1 MVLKTWAQCV
11 KYTLQNRPTWYNPN
25 TNTGKSAF
33 YACQNFSNVVGTTFP
48 VNQIDRAVIHRLK
61 AAENKRG
68 VETSTTN
75 RTISA
80 ISTVLNFCKDCGLL
94 DFIPPKINDLKEKE
108 AEQQVKVYTMP
119 EVSKISEFCRNTWR
133 KPDLADLI
141 IAGAWTGA
149 RQCEL
154 LNMKVGDVQWHRNV
168 ILVGGRSDFQTK
180 GHTVAEIPIIGDSP
194 LISIL
199 QERTRD
205 LPSFEYVFGNDWKS
219 RHQVRYHWGKMIEFC
234 MPEKTYPIKQLRHSF
249 CTALI
254 ELGVPLPVVQKLANH
269 KSFTTTLKYARAT
282 DEAKRD
288 ALSKLTNAYGSM
300 MSVQQKPLPDFSL
313 SELSLAVEA

>member
-11 KYTLQNRPTWYNPN
+11 KYTLQNRPTWFDES

-33 YACQNFSNVVGTTFP
+33 YACQNFSNVVGKSFP
-48 VNQIDRAVIHRLK
+48 ANQIDRAVIHRLK
-61 AAENKRG
+61 VTESKRG
-68 VETSTTN
+68 VENSTTN

-80 ISTVLNFCKDCGLL
+80 ISTVLNFCKDCGVI
-94 DFIPPKINDLKEKE
+94 DFTPPKINDLKEKE
-108 AEQQVKVYTMP
+108 PKQQVKLFTMP
-119 EVSKISEFCRNTWR
+119 EVSKISDFCRNTWR
-133 KPDLADLI
+133 NNDLADLI
-141 IAGAWTGA
+141 IGGAWTGA

-168 ILVGGRSDFQTK
+168 ILIGGRSDFQTK

-194 LISIL
+194 LVSIL

-234 MPEKTYPIKQLRHSF
+234 MPEKAYPIKQLRHTF

-254 ELGVPLPVVQKLANH
+254 TLGVPLPVVQQLANH
-269 KSFTTTLKYARAT
+269 KSYDTTLRYARAT
-282 DEAKRD
+282 DEAKREG
-288 ALSKLTNAYGSM
+288 LTKMTDAYGSM
-300 MSVQQKPLPDFSL
+300 MSVQQTPIHNLSL
-313 SELSLAVEA
+313 NKLSLAVEA

>member
-1 MVLKTWAQCV
+1 MVLKTWTQCV
-11 KYTLQNRPTWYNPN
+11 KYTLQNRPTWSNPN

-33 YACQNFSNVVGTTFP
+33 YACQNFSRVVGTTFP
-48 VNQIDRAVIHRLK
+48 ANQIDRAVIHRLK
-61 AAENKRG
+61 AQENKRG

-119 EVSKISEFCRNTWR
+119 EISKISEFCRNTWL
-133 KPDLADLI
+133 KNDLADLI

-154 LNMKVGDVQWHRNV
+154 LNMKVGDVQWERNV
-168 ILVGGRSDFQTK
+168 ILIGGREDFETK
-180 GHTVAEIPIIGDSP
+180 GHTVAQIPIIGNSP
-194 LISIL
+194 LVSIL

-300 MSVQQKPLPDFSL
+300 MSVHQKPLPNFSL
-313 SELSLAVEA
+313 NELSLAVEA